1 MSFISGL
8 IIMMNE
14 TSFLE
19 ADSFLDLP
27 PLRLVAKDFD
37 SKIKIVGS
45 MFLSDGKLKI
55 SDFEL
60 GK

>member
-1 MSFISGL
+1 
-8 IIMMNE
+8 MMNE

-27 PLRLVAKDFD
+27 PLRLVAKDCIA
-37 SKIKIVGS
+37 KIGIVGS
-45 MFLSDGKLKI
+45 MFLRDGKVKI

>member
-1 MSFISGL
+1 
-8 IIMMNE
+8 MMNE

-27 PLRLVAKDFD
+27 PLRLVAKDFN
-37 SKIKIVGS
+37 SKIEIVGS
-45 MFLSDGKLKI
+45 MFLSDGKVKM

>member
-1 MSFISGL
+1 
-8 IIMMNE
+8 MMNE

-45 MFLSDGKLKI
+45 MFLSDGKVKI
-55 SDFEL
+55 PDFEL

>member
-1 MSFISGL
+1 
-8 IIMMNE
+8 MMNE

-19 ADSFLDLP
+19 AHSFLDLP
-27 PLRLVAKDFD
+27 PLRLVAKDFN
-37 SKIKIVGS
+37 SKIEIVGS
-45 MFLSDGKLKI
+45 MFLSDGKVKM